1 VIAIQ
6 VATTRRLTERRQV
19 SALHT
24 CDNLWPIQGKPNQVI
39 AKEKLTVKASALFGL
54 MILLTV
60 LIDGRSIYSG
70 PAQAAAQGAT
80 RFSSVYTAL
89 TKCGSGM
96 TKKEEREAEK
106 HGSDIPS
113 RCKGFGGYVVDISY
127 SACSSNFSLVKGDER
142 ISLAMQAVNW
152 KQKTMEW
159 RLANGKPFAV
169 IMRVYEY
176 AGNDLCTTNGKVTKE
191 SLVVTGL
198 KGFEINETIDARTP
212 NANLKARELAD
223 KAYAK
228 SK

>member
-1 VIAIQ
+1 MKPWSLLALLILVLAVFVGGHPIS
-6 VATTRRLTERRQV
+6 
-19 SALHT
+19 SAREVVVPPM
-24 CDNLWPIQGKPNQVI
+24 DPV
-39 AKEKLTVKASALFGL
+39 
-54 MILLTV
+54 
-60 LIDGRSIYSG
+60 
-70 PAQAAAQGAT
+70 QAAT
-80 RFSSVYTAL
+80 RFASVYSPL

-113 RCKGFGGYVVDISY
+113 RCRGFGGYVVDISY
-127 SACSSNFSLVKGDER
+127 SACASSLALVKGDER
-142 ISLAMQAVNW
+142 VSLGMQALNW
-152 KQKTMEW
+152 PQKTIEW

-176 AGNDLCTTNGKVTKE
+176 AGNDLCTTDGKVTKE

-198 KGFEINETIDARTP
+198 KGFEIEETVDARTP

-228 SK
+228 IKS